1 MLHCDDYKILI
12 SALLDEEITEAERGD
27 LMNHLEQCADCT
39 AFLSDQLAMRDALR
53 GLTAAA
59 PAGFAASVM
68 ARVHQ
73 TAQEPAKK
81 EERKVLTFPALR
93 RWVGLAA
100 CCAVVALGVFTLGG
114 LPRTMSDTANCA
126 AGAPEAFDN
135 GAAAA
140 QTYMDGLALGT
151 DSAAPDYGTDSAAP
165 DYGTTDTARSGI
177 PESPAANE
185 PCVEEDNCKTSL
197 TGEYAALLTV
207 SGATAQQWVEDT
219 LGEEWVS
226 GLCYSLT
233 AEEYAQLRSLLLDA
247 GASFA
252 EEAGTDESD
261 VYLLLAE

>member
-27 LMNHLEQCADCT
+27 LMDHLEQCADCT

-81 EERKVLTFPALR
+81 EERKVLAFPALR

-100 CCAVVALGVFTLGG
+100 CCAVVALGVFTLGD

-126 AGAPEAFDN
+126 AGAPEALDN
-135 GAAAA
+135 SAAAP
-140 QTYMDGLALGT
+140 QTYMTDGLALGT
-151 DSAAPDYGTDSAAP
+151 DAAAPDYGTA
-165 DYGTTDTARSGI
+165 DTARSGM
-177 PESPAANE
+177 PESPAESE
-185 PCVEEDNCKTSL
+185 PCVEEDNCEPSF
-197 TGEYAALLTV
+197 TGEYAAMLAA
-207 SGATAQQWVEDT
+207 SGAAAQQWVEDT
-219 LGEEWVS
+219 LGEEWIS
-226 GLCYSLT
+226 GLCYYLT
-233 AEEYAQLRSLLLDA
+233 AEEYAQLRSLLIDA
-247 GASFA
+247 GEPFA
-252 EEAGTDESD
+252 EVTGSDETK